1 MKKFFIVSMTS
12 FLTAAVFQIQAQDT
26 LASKSIDSLEPGDLL
41 YFGYINR
48 EGVERITHTG
58 MYIGNTEVIHSSGMV
73 RINSLDSTRSNY
85 SSYLGKGLRGARRI
99 IGTES
104 ARGTEQVALHNWYRE
119 QK

>member
-1 MKKFFIVSMTS
+1 
-12 FLTAAVFQIQAQDT
+12 
-26 LASKSIDSLEPGDLL
+26 
-41 YFGYINR
+41 
-48 EGVERITHTG
+48 
-58 MYIGNTEVIHSSGMV
+58 MV

-104 ARGTEQVALHNWYRE
+104 ARGTEKVALHNWYRE